1 METMRYNFDPHREK
15 PGLFS
20 GLWAFRRIIDRAQFE
35 PGFYRSDACLVNWPM
50 IDFMAGDPHTCTEA
64 ERTARIGDARQ
75 LSLSMVHW
83 LQTEAPRPDGGTG
96 WPGPASARSPS
107 RFRSAGKRCARLSPT
122 G

>member
-1 METMRYNFDPHREK
+1 MRYNFDPHREK